1 MVYNILKKLDYSKT
15 KLKRNMKDEA
25 ITSDRKSSLVRVK
38 IILAAAEKVIQNMK
52 YSIENTGFKKIIIFG
67 DNKII

>member
-1 MVYNILKKLDYSKT
+1 MEKLDSSKT

-25 ITSDRKSSLVRVK
+25 ITSDLKSSLVRVK

-52 YSIENTGFKKIIIFG
+52 YSIENTGFKKIIIIFG

>member
-1 MVYNILKKLDYSKT
+1 MYNILKKLDSSKT
-15 KLKRNMKDEA
+15 KLKGNMKDEA
-25 ITSDRKSSLVRVK
+25 ITSDLKSSLVRVK

-52 YSIENTGFKKIIIFG
+52 YSIENTGLKKIIIFG

>member
-1 MVYNILKKLDYSKT
+1 
-15 KLKRNMKDEA
+15 MKDEA
-25 ITSDRKSSLVRVK
+25 ITSDLKSSLVRVK

>member
-1 MVYNILKKLDYSKT
+1 MEKLDSSKT

-25 ITSDRKSSLVRVK
+25 ITSALKSSLVRVK
-38 IILAAAEKVIQNMK
+38 IILAAAEQVIQNMK
-52 YSIENTGFKKIIIFG
+52 YSIANTGFKKIIIIFG

>member
-1 MVYNILKKLDYSKT
+1 MEKLDSFKT

-25 ITSDRKSSLVRVK
+25 ITSALKSSLVRVK
-38 IILAAAEKVIQNMK
+38 IILAAAEEVIQNMK
-52 YSIENTGFKKIIIFG
+52 YSIENTGFKKIIIIFG

>member
-1 MVYNILKKLDYSKT
+1 MEKLDSSKT

-25 ITSDRKSSLVRVK
+25 ITSDLKSSLVRVK
-38 IILAAAEKVIQNMK
+38 IILAAAEEVIQNMK

>member
-25 ITSDRKSSLVRVK
+25 IISDRKSSLARVK